1 MKSTARRPINRVQ
14 ISKIL
19 ALLLCAAVLGAAG
32 VCYVSLKNTQH
43 ALGEKVR
50 KTELQLRE
58 LRARNQDL
66 QSRIASQSSRTA
78 LKRRLEAGFIAMI
91 PIQDTA
97 IARLTP
103 PAIATDDGIMRTA
116 ANQSLRP

>member
-14 ISKIL
+14 ISKIIV
-19 ALLLCAAVLGAAG
+19 LLFCAAGLGAAG

-43 ALGEKVR
+43 ALGGKVR
-50 KTELQLRE
+50 ETELELRE

-78 LKRRLEAGFIAMI
+78 LKRQLEAGFIAMI

-116 ANQSLRP
+116 ANQSPRP